1 MNYTKIKIDDKE
13 YGLKYGMLSARYLA
27 EKLQNPYCFNGE
39 EITEI
44 GIAYVVYAGYI
55 NNCAIKDIKPELTLE
70 RVVDF
75 VEGSVKD
82 ADKVTTLTDVIELWV
97 SLQLTPTKEPE
108 TKKKTLRKSKS

>member
-1 MNYTKIKIDDKE
+1 MNYTRIKIDDKE

-27 EKLQNPYCFNGE
+27 DKLQNPYCFNGE

-44 GIAYVVYAGYI
+44 GIAHVVYAGYV
-55 NNCAIKDIKPELTLE
+55 NNCAIKDEKPDLTFE

-82 ADKVTTLTDVIELWV
+82 ADKVAALTNVVKLWV
-97 SLQLTPTKEPE
+97 ENQLTNKEPE
-108 TKKKTLRKSKS
+108 EGKKKTSKRSKS